1 VQHNVERCRAEGAAA
16 CAEKVVLHALQG
28 VWSSMMRLETV
39 LLTPHERII
48 AGEGL
53 KVNEMLTTCLDKTLS
68 VCSYDSLLV
77 FTKIL
82 FFFTNPLFK

>member
-1 VQHNVERCRAEGAAA
+1 MERCRTEGAAA

-28 VWSSMMRLETV
+28 VWSSKMRLETV
-39 LLTPHERII
+39 LLTPHEWSI

-77 FTKIL
+77 FKKIL
-82 FFFTNPLFK
+82 FFNESPF